1 MTLTTDHYIQLRDGA
16 FDGTT
21 KDDLDNLFKTLATDP
36 HRDSI
41 VLHFHG
47 GLVNVTSAMQ
57 NAENL
62 TQRYQG
68 INTYQVFFIWE
79 TGVTEVFQ
87 QEGEGVLSLIE
98 AQLGQVGKEE
108 IFQQMLMRVLQFAK
122 AKVDSVNAD
131 GLRSVDGGLDL
142 PNEADVWK
150 EMHAPKDG
158 REPFSDVRPALPDHA
173 QLQAEEKQQFHD
185 TLAQDPNPTLQNEVQ
200 KIMNGY
206 RLTKQANG
214 STPGGATRGV
224 DGGGSTTATT
234 STLISPS
241 VLEQMD
247 QQSNEMAARGIGA
260 PSFEFVI
267 GQAAGVLSHVIDRF
281 SQKTDHGLY
290 PTVVEEILRAFY
302 LSNIGKNV
310 WDHIKQEAVD
320 AFNQP
325 DHGGSV
331 FLQNLNTYYQDNHPA
346 HITLVGHSAGSIYIC
361 ELLQY
366 ADNVLPPEVTFDVVF
381 LAPACTFKLFA
392 DTLQACKDRIA
403 SIRVFAMSDQL
414 EQADVIVPGVYTRS
428 LLYLVSGL
436 FEDAPDTPILGMQ
449 RFFSTEAPFNKW
461 PEIPLTFTYLS
472 ASQHNN
478 VWSLVDTGDGL
489 SSHAKKH
496 GDFYSEEVTLTSLG
510 YILTHGFE

>member
-1 MTLTTDHYIQLRDGA
+1 MVLTKDHYIQLKDGA
-16 FDGTT
+16 FDGTSN
-21 KDDLDNLFKTLATDP
+21 DDLNNLFMTLAADA
-36 HRDSI
+36 HRDNI

-47 GLVNVTSAMQ
+47 GLVDTVRATQ
-57 NAENL
+57 TAENL

-79 TGVTEVFQ
+79 TGITDVIQ
-87 QEGEGVLSLIE
+87 QEGGVLGFIE
-98 AQLGQVGKEE
+98 TQLGQVGKEE
-108 IFQQMLMRVLQFAK
+108 IFQQLLMRVLQFAR
-122 AKVDSVNAD
+122 AKVDSANAG

-142 PNEADVWK
+142 PDEAGVWK

-158 REPFSDVRPALPDHA
+158 REPFSDVHPALPTNE
-173 QLQAEEKQQFHD
+173 QLQDVEKQQFHD
-185 TLAQDPNPTLQNEVQ
+185 TLAHDPNPTLQDEVQ
-200 KIMNGY
+200 KIAHGY
-206 RLTKQANG
+206 RLTKQATG
-214 STPGGATRGV
+214 STPEGATRGIE
-224 DGGGSTTATT
+224 GGDPAATT
-234 STLISPS
+234 STLMSPF

-247 QQSNEMAARGIGA
+247 QQSNEAAVRGIGA
-260 PSFEFVI
+260 PAFEFVI
-267 GQAAGVLSHVIDRF
+267 GQAIEVLSHVIDRF

-302 LSNIGKNV
+302 LSNVGKNV
-310 WDHIKQEAVD
+310 WDHIKQEAAD

-331 FLQNLNTYYQDNHPA
+331 FLQDLNAYYQNDHHPR
-346 HITLVGHSAGSIYIC
+346 ITLVGHSAGSIYIC

-366 ADNVLPPEVTFDVVF
+366 ADKVLPPDVTFDVVL
-381 LAPACTFKLFA
+381 LAPACTYKLFA

-403 SIRVFAMSDQL
+403 SIRIFAMKDQL

-428 LLYLVSGL
+428 LLYLVSSL

-472 ASQHNN
+472 VSQNNN
-478 VWSLVDTGDGL
+478 VWSLIDAGDGL
-489 SSHAKKH
+489 SSHANKH
-496 GDFYSEEVTLTSLG
+496 GDFYSEDVTLKSLG
-510 YILTHGFE
+510 YILTNGLG

>member
-1 MTLTTDHYIQLRDGA
+1 MTLTKDHYIQLKDGS

-21 KDDLDNLFKTLATDP
+21 KDDLDNLFKTLAADA

-47 GLVNVTSAMQ
+47 GLVNVMSATQ
-57 NAENL
+57 TAESL

-79 TGVTEVFQ
+79 TGATEVLQ
-87 QEGEGVLSLIE
+87 QEAGGVLGFIE
-98 AQLGQVGKEE
+98 TQLGQVGKEG
-108 IFQQMLMRVLQFAK
+108 IFQQLLMRVLQFAK

-142 PNEADVWK
+142 PDEADVWK

-158 REPFSDVRPALPDHA
+158 REPFSDVHPALPDHE
-173 QLQAEEKQQFHD
+173 QLQKEEKQQFHD
-185 TLAQDPNPTLQNEVQ
+185 TLTQDPNPALQDEVQ

-214 STPGGATRGV
+214 STPQGATRGIE
-224 DGGGSTTATT
+224 GGDPTATT
-234 STLISPS
+234 STLMSPS

-247 QQSNEMAARGIGA
+247 KQSNEAAARGIGA

-267 GQAAGVLSHVIDRF
+267 GQVSEVLSHVVNRF
-281 SQKTDHGLY
+281 SQKNDHGLY

-325 DHGGSV
+325 DHGGAA
-331 FLQNLNTYYQDNHPA
+331 FLQGLNAYYQDDHHP

-366 ADNVLPPEVTFDVVF
+366 ADKVLPPDVTFDIVL
-381 LAPACTFKLFA
+381 LAPACTYKLFA

-403 SIRVFAMSDQL
+403 SIRIFAMSDQL
-414 EQADVIVPGVYTRS
+414 EQADAIVPGVYTRS
-428 LLYLVSGL
+428 LLYLVSAL

-472 ASQHNN
+472 ASQNN
-478 VWSLVDTGDGL
+478 NIWSLIDTGDGL

-496 GDFYSEEVTLTSLG
+496 GDFYCDDVTLKSLG
-510 YILTHGFE
+510 YILTNGLG